1 MSYIDKLKISMPK
14 RTLKQIILARLKR
27 RKGDV
32 VLRADFADLGDY
44 DQVGRVLRILVQEEV
59 LLKLGQGIYAK
70 AKRSA
75 LTGELVPQG
84 GIIQATQEALSKLG
98 IKVLPSSYETAY
110 NADLS
115 TQVPTGRLIGTNKRV
130 RRMIRYG
137 SVQMSFEHVT
147 TR

>member
-1 MSYIDKLKISMPK
+1 METRIN
-14 RTLKQIILARLKR
+14 R

-44 DQVGRVLRILVQEEV
+44 DQVGRVLRILVKEEILV
-59 LLKLGQGIYAK
+59 KLGQGIYAK

-84 GIIQATQEALSKLG
+84 GIIQATREALTKLG
-98 IKVLPSSYETAY
+98 VKVLPSSLERSY
-110 NADLS
+110 NADSS

-130 RRMIRYG
+130 RRLIRYG

>member
-1 MSYIDKLKISMPK
+1 MPK
-14 RTLKQIILARLKR
+14 RTLKQKMETRINR

-44 DQVGRVLRILVQEEV
+44 DQVGRVLRILVKEEILV
-59 LLKLGQGIYAK
+59 KLGQGIYAK

-84 GIIQATQEALSKLG
+84 GIIQATREALTKLG
-98 IKVLPSSYETAY
+98 VKVLPSSLERAY
-110 NADLS
+110 NADSS

-130 RRMIRYG
+130 RRLIRYG
-137 SVQMSFEHVT
+137 SVQISFEHVT

>member
-1 MSYIDKLKISMPK
+1 MPK
-14 RTLKQIILARLKR
+14 RTLKQKMETRINR

-44 DQVGRVLRILVQEEV
+44 DQVGRVLRILVKEEILV
-59 LLKLGQGIYAK
+59 KLGQGIYAK

-84 GIIQATQEALSKLG
+84 GIIQATREALTKLG
-98 IKVLPSSYETAY
+98 VKVLPSSLERSY
-110 NADLS
+110 NADSS

-130 RRMIRYG
+130 RRVIRYG
-137 SVQMSFEHVT
+137 SVQMSFEHIT

>member
-1 MSYIDKLKISMPK
+1 MAK
-14 RTLKQIILARLKR
+14 RTLKQKMETRINR

-44 DQVGRVLRILVQEEV
+44 DHVGRVLRILVKEEILV
-59 LLKLGQGIYAK
+59 KLGQGIYAK

-84 GIIQATQEALSKLG
+84 GIIQATREALTKLG
-98 IKVLPSSYETAY
+98 VKVLPSSLERAY
-110 NADLS
+110 NADSS

-130 RRMIRYG
+130 RRVIRYG

>member
-1 MSYIDKLKISMPK
+1 MPR
-14 RTLKQIILARLKR
+14 RTLKQKMETRINR
-27 RKGDV
+27 RKGFV

-44 DQVGRVLRILVQEEV
+44 DHVGRVLRILVKEEILV
-59 LLKLGQGIYAK
+59 KLGQGIYAK

-84 GIIQATQEALSKLG
+84 GIIQATREALTKLG
-98 IKVLPSSYETAY
+98 VKVLPSSLERSYI
-110 NADLS
+110 ADSS
-115 TQVPTGRLIGTNKRV
+115 THVPTGSLIGTNKRV
-130 RRMIRYG
+130 RRVIRYG

>member
-1 MSYIDKLKISMPK
+1 MPK
-14 RTLKQIILARLKR
+14 RTLKQKMETRINR

-44 DQVGRVLRILVQEEV
+44 DQVGRVLRILVKEEILV
-59 LLKLGQGIYAK
+59 KLGQGIYAK

-84 GIIQATQEALSKLG
+84 GIIQATREALTKLG
-98 IKVLPSSYETAY
+98 VKVLPSSLERSY
-110 NADLS
+110 NADSS
-115 TQVPTGRLIGTNKRV
+115 TQVPTSRLIGTNKRV
-130 RRMIRYG
+130 RRVIRYG
-137 SVQMSFEHVT
+137 SVQMSFEHIT

>member
-1 MSYIDKLKISMPK
+1 MPR
-14 RTLKQIILARLKR
+14 RTLKQQMETRINR
-27 RKGDV
+27 RKADV

-44 DQVGRVLRILVQEEV
+44 DQVGRVLRILVKEEILV
-59 LLKLGQGIYAK
+59 KLGQGIYAK

-75 LTGELVPQG
+75 FTGELVPQG
-84 GIIQATQEALSKLG
+84 GIIQATREALTKLG
-98 IKVLPSSYETAY
+98 VKVLPSSLERAY
-110 NADLS
+110 NADSS

-130 RRMIRYG
+130 RRVIRYG

>member
-1 MSYIDKLKISMPK
+1 MPK
-14 RTLKQIILARLKR
+14 RTLKQKMETRINR

-44 DQVGRVLRILVQEEV
+44 DQVGRVLRILVKEEV
-59 LLKLGQGIYAK
+59 LVKLGQGIYAK

-84 GIIQATQEALSKLG
+84 GIIQATREALTKLG
-98 IKVLPSSYETAY
+98 VKVLPSSLERAY
-110 NADLS
+110 NADAS
-115 TQVPTGRLIGTNKRV
+115 TQVPTGRLIGTSKRV
-130 RRMIRYG
+130 RRVIRYG

>member
-1 MSYIDKLKISMPK
+1 MPK
-14 RTLKQIILARLKR
+14 RTLKQKMETRINR

-44 DQVGRVLRILVQEEV
+44 DQVGRVLRILVKEEILV
-59 LLKLGQGIYAK
+59 KLGQGIYAK

-84 GIIQATQEALSKLG
+84 GIIQATREALTKLG
-98 IKVLPSSYETAY
+98 VKVLPSSLERAY
-110 NADLS
+110 NADSS

-130 RRMIRYG
+130 RRVIRYG
-137 SVQMSFEHVT
+137 SVQMSFEHIM

>member
-1 MSYIDKLKISMPK
+1 METRIN
-14 RTLKQIILARLKR
+14 R

-44 DQVGRVLRILVQEEV
+44 DQVGRVLRILVKEEILV
-59 LLKLGQGIYAK
+59 KLGQGIYAK

-84 GIIQATQEALSKLG
+84 GIIQATREALTKLG
-98 IKVLPSSYETAY
+98 VKVLPSSLERAY
-110 NADLS
+110 NADSS
-115 TQVPTGRLIGTNKRV
+115 TQVPTSRLIGTNKRV
-130 RRMIRYG
+130 RRVIRYG
-137 SVQMSFEHVT
+137 SVQMSFEHIT

>member
-1 MSYIDKLKISMPK
+1 MPK
-14 RTLKQIILARLKR
+14 RTLKQKMETRINR

-44 DQVGRVLRILVQEEV
+44 DQVGRVLRILVKEEILV
-59 LLKLGQGIYAK
+59 KLGQGIYAK

-84 GIIQATQEALSKLG
+84 GIIQATREALTKLG
-98 IKVLPSSYETAY
+98 VKVLPSSLERSY
-110 NADLS
+110 NADSS

-130 RRMIRYG
+130 RRLIRYG

>member
-1 MSYIDKLKISMPK
+1 MPK
-14 RTLKQIILARLKR
+14 RTLKQKMETRINR

-44 DQVGRVLRILVQEEV
+44 DQVGRVLRILVKEEV
-59 LLKLGQGIYAK
+59 LVKLGQGIYAK

-84 GIIQATQEALSKLG
+84 GIIQATREALTKLG
-98 IKVLPSSYETAY
+98 VKVLPSSLERAY
-110 NADLS
+110 NADSS

-130 RRMIRYG
+130 RRVIRYG

>member
-1 MSYIDKLKISMPK
+1 MPK
-14 RTLKQIILARLKR
+14 RTLKQKMETRINR

-44 DQVGRVLRILVQEEV
+44 DQVGRVLRILVKEEILV
-59 LLKLGQGIYAK
+59 KLGQGIYAK

-84 GIIQATQEALSKLG
+84 GIIQATREALTKLG
-98 IKVLPSSYETAY
+98 VKVLPSSLERAY
-110 NADLS
+110 NADSS
-115 TQVPTGRLIGTNKRV
+115 TQVPTSRLIGTNKRV
-130 RRMIRYG
+130 RRVIRYG
-137 SVQMSFEHVT
+137 SVQMSFEHIT

>member
-1 MSYIDKLKISMPK
+1 METRIN
-14 RTLKQIILARLKR
+14 R

-44 DQVGRVLRILVQEEV
+44 DQVGRVLRILVKEEILV
-59 LLKLGQGIYAK
+59 KLGQGIYAK

-84 GIIQATQEALSKLG
+84 GIIQATREALTKLG
-98 IKVLPSSYETAY
+98 VKVLPSSLERAY
-110 NADLS
+110 NADSS
-115 TQVPTGRLIGTNKRV
+115 TQVPTSRLIGTNKRV
-130 RRMIRYG
+130 RRVIRYG
-137 SVQMSFEHVT
+137 SVQMSFEHIM

>member
-1 MSYIDKLKISMPK
+1 METRIN
-14 RTLKQIILARLKR
+14 R

-44 DQVGRVLRILVQEEV
+44 DQVGRVLRILVKEEILV
-59 LLKLGQGIYAK
+59 KLGQGIYAK

-84 GIIQATQEALSKLG
+84 GIIQATREALTKLG
-98 IKVLPSSYETAY
+98 VKVLPSSLERSY
-110 NADLS
+110 NADSS
-115 TQVPTGRLIGTNKRV
+115 TQVPTSRLIGTNKRV
-130 RRMIRYG
+130 RRVIRYG
-137 SVQMSFEHVT
+137 SVQMSFEHIT

>member
-1 MSYIDKLKISMPK
+1 METRIN
-14 RTLKQIILARLKR
+14 R

-44 DQVGRVLRILVQEEV
+44 DQVGRVLRILVKEEILV
-59 LLKLGQGIYAK
+59 KLGQGIYAK

-84 GIIQATQEALSKLG
+84 GIIQATREALTKLG
-98 IKVLPSSYETAY
+98 VKVLPSSLERAY
-110 NADLS
+110 NADSS

-130 RRMIRYG
+130 RRLIRYG
-137 SVQMSFEHVT
+137 SVQISFEHVT

>member
-1 MSYIDKLKISMPK
+1 MPK
-14 RTLKQIILARLKR
+14 RTLKQKMETRINR

-44 DQVGRVLRILVQEEV
+44 DQVGRVLRILVKEEILV
-59 LLKLGQGIYAK
+59 KLGQGIYAK

-84 GIIQATQEALSKLG
+84 GIIQATREALTKLG
-98 IKVLPSSYETAY
+98 VKVLPSSLERAY
-110 NADLS
+110 NADSS

-130 RRMIRYG
+130 RRVIRYG

>member
-1 MSYIDKLKISMPK
+1 MPK
-14 RTLKQIILARLKR
+14 RTLKQKMETRINR

-44 DQVGRVLRILVQEEV
+44 DQVGRVLRILVKEEILV
-59 LLKLGQGIYAK
+59 KLGQGIYAK

-84 GIIQATQEALSKLG
+84 GIIQATREALTKLG
-98 IKVLPSSYETAY
+98 VKVLPSSLERAY
-110 NADLS
+110 NADSS
-115 TQVPTGRLIGTNKRV
+115 TQVPTSRLIGTNKRV
-130 RRMIRYG
+130 RRVIRYG
-137 SVQMSFEHVT
+137 SVQMSFEHIM

>member
-1 MSYIDKLKISMPK
+1 MAK
-14 RTLKQIILARLKR
+14 RTLKQKMETRINR

-44 DQVGRVLRILVQEEV
+44 DQVGRVLRILVKEEILV
-59 LLKLGQGIYAK
+59 KLGQGIYAK

-84 GIIQATQEALSKLG
+84 GIIQATREALTKLG
-98 IKVLPSSYETAY
+98 VKVLPSSLERAY
-110 NADLS
+110 NADSS

-130 RRMIRYG
+130 RRLIRYG

>member
-1 MSYIDKLKISMPK
+1 MAK
-14 RTLKQIILARLKR
+14 RTLKQKMETRINR

-44 DQVGRVLRILVQEEV
+44 DQVGRVLRILVKEEILV
-59 LLKLGQGIYAK
+59 KLGQGIYAK

-84 GIIQATQEALSKLG
+84 GIIQATREALTKLG
-98 IKVLPSSYETAY
+98 VKVLPSSLERAY
-110 NADLS
+110 NADSS

-130 RRMIRYG
+130 RRVIRYG

>member
-1 MSYIDKLKISMPK
+1 MPK
-14 RTLKQIILARLKR
+14 RTLKQTVLARIKR

-59 LLKLGQGIYAK
+59 LVKLGQGIYAK

-75 LTGELVPQG
+75 LTGELVPQR

-98 IKVLPSSYETAY
+98 IKVLPSSYERAY

-130 RRMIRYG
+130 RRVIRYG
-137 SVQMSFEHVT
+137 SVQMSFERVT

>member
-1 MSYIDKLKISMPK
+1 METRIN
-14 RTLKQIILARLKR
+14 R

-44 DQVGRVLRILVQEEV
+44 DQVGRVLRILVKEEV
-59 LLKLGQGIYAK
+59 LVKLGQGIYAK

-84 GIIQATQEALSKLG
+84 GIIQATREALKKLG
-98 IKVLPSSYETAY
+98 VKVLPSSLERAY
-110 NADLS
+110 NADSS
-115 TQVPTGRLIGTNKRV
+115 TQVPTGRLIGTSKRV
-130 RRMIRYG
+130 RRVIRYG

>member
-1 MSYIDKLKISMPK
+1 METRIN
-14 RTLKQIILARLKR
+14 R

-44 DQVGRVLRILVQEEV
+44 DQVGRVLRILVKEEV
-59 LLKLGQGIYAK
+59 LVKLGQGIYAK

-84 GIIQATQEALSKLG
+84 GIIQATREALTKLG
-98 IKVLPSSYETAY
+98 VKVLPSSLERAY
-110 NADLS
+110 NADSS

-130 RRMIRYG
+130 RRVIRYG

>member
-1 MSYIDKLKISMPK
+1 MPK
-14 RTLKQIILARLKR
+14 RSLKQKMETRINR

-44 DQVGRVLRILVQEEV
+44 DQVGRVLRILVKEEILV
-59 LLKLGQGIYAK
+59 KLGQGIYAK

-84 GIIQATQEALSKLG
+84 GIIQATREALTKLG
-98 IKVLPSSYETAY
+98 VKVLPSSLERAY
-110 NADLS
+110 NADSS

-130 RRMIRYG
+130 RRVIRYG

>member
-1 MSYIDKLKISMPK
+1 METRIN
-14 RTLKQIILARLKR
+14 R
-27 RKGDV
+27 RKGEV

-44 DQVGRVLRILVQEEV
+44 DQVGRVLRILVKEEILV
-59 LLKLGQGIYAK
+59 KLGQGIYAK

-84 GIIQATQEALSKLG
+84 GIIQATREALTKLG
-98 IKVLPSSYETAY
+98 VKVLPSSLERAY
-110 NADLS
+110 NADSS

-130 RRMIRYG
+130 RRLIRYG

>member
-1 MSYIDKLKISMPK
+1 METRIN
-14 RTLKQIILARLKR
+14 R

-44 DQVGRVLRILVQEEV
+44 DQVGRVLRILVKEEILV
-59 LLKLGQGIYAK
+59 KLGQGIYAK

-84 GIIQATQEALSKLG
+84 GIIQATREALTKLG
-98 IKVLPSSYETAY
+98 VKVLPSSLERSY
-110 NADLS
+110 NADSS

-130 RRMIRYG
+130 RRVIRYG
-137 SVQMSFEHVT
+137 SVQMSFEHIT